1 MRRLLQSAAAVCVL
15 VLFINT
21 RISEGVES
29 LSIEVM
35 GDEQVAGKPFLV
47 RMRNNG
53 DKRLTYCTTMCG
65 KLVDA
70 ETSAK
75 IPALSIQKRMRKG
88 WNVETWR
95 CNSGDS
101 VAARIIHGGE
111 IEEFRI
117 KILEPGTYRLR
128 LPYKEVSVE
137 GVGLHCEA
145 IDDPKAMKQAVSD
158 EFDVIAKPQ

>member
-1 MRRLLQSAAAVCVL
+1 MRRLLGSAAAVCILVL
-15 VLFINT
+15 VINT
-21 RISEGVES
+21 RISEGVEN

-35 GDEQVAGKPFLV
+35 GDQQVAGKPFSV

-70 ETSAK
+70 ETSPK
-75 IPALSIQKRMRKG
+75 VPAFSIQKRTRKG
-88 WNVETWR
+88 WNIETWR

-101 VAARIIHGGE
+101 VVAHVMHGGE
-111 IEEFRI
+111 IEEFKI
-117 KILEPGTYRLR
+117 KMLEPGTYRLR

-137 GVGLHCEA
+137 DVGLHCEA

>member
-1 MRRLLQSAAAVCVL
+1 MRRLLQSAAAVCIL
-15 VLFINT
+15 VLT
-21 RISEGVES
+21 VGISEGIEN

-35 GDEQVAGKPFLV
+35 GNQQVAGKPFVV

-70 ETSAK
+70 ETSSK
-75 IPALSIQKRMRKG
+75 IPAFSIQKRMRKG
-88 WNVETWR
+88 WDVETWR

-101 VAARIIHGGE
+101 VAAHVIHGSE
-111 IEEFRI
+111 VEEFKI
-117 KILEPGTYRLR
+117 KILDPGTYRLR

-137 GVGLHCEA
+137 DVGLHCEA

-158 EFDVIAKPQ
+158 EFDVIAKPK

>member
-1 MRRLLQSAAAVCVL
+1 MRRLLQSAAAACVL
-15 VLFINT
+15 VLFINIG
-21 RISEGVES
+21 ISEGIEN

-35 GDEQVAGKPFLV
+35 GDQQVADKPFVV

-53 DKRLTYCTTMCG
+53 DKRLTYCTTTCG

-70 ETSAK
+70 ENSAK
-75 IPALSIQKRMRKG
+75 ILAFSIQKRMRKG
-88 WNVETWR
+88 WDIETWR

-101 VAARIIHGGE
+101 VAAHVIHGGE
-111 IEEFRI
+111 VEEFKI

-137 GVGLHCEA
+137 DVGLHCEA
-145 IDDPKAMKQAVSD
+145 IDDPKAMRQAVSD
-158 EFDVIAKPQ
+158 EFDVMAKPK